1 MIIML
6 NFFYFVF
13 EKSPLQ
19 YFICVISHK
28 WIASETQVAFSF
40 CYLILAEKDPT
51 PIKILDLQPLPV
63 NPLRTSKYEDLYN
76 FKFFFQFNLKFLIHY
91 IIQIISVFLNA
102 STSSE
107 KNDLC

>member
-1 MIIML
+1 NIVKMIIML
-6 NFFYFVF
+6 NFFNFVF
-13 EKSPLQ
+13 EKSPSQ

-51 PIKILDLQPLPV
+51 PIGILDLQPLPV

-76 FKFFFQFNLKFLIHY
+76 FKFFIP
-91 IIQIISVFLNA
+91 IQP
-102 STSSE
+102 
-107 KNDLC
+107 